1 MAEADPRDARIA
13 QLEAELAE
21 ARASIAEMKQ
31 QLAEARA
38 TIAEL
43 RARLGQT
50 SRNSNK
56 PPSSDG
62 PGVKRE
68 RKEPTGRKPGGQ
80 PGHKGHR
87 RELLPPEKVDEVVA
101 VRPQGCSRC
110 GGELEQ
116 REDGPAAWRHQVVE
130 LPEVKPRVTEYQL
143 CYGHCARCET
153 WTQAELPQGVP
164 SGAFGPRLTAVV
176 ALLTGR
182 LRLTKRLV
190 QEFVSSVLGVEVA
203 LGSSSKLERSM
214 SAALQAPV
222 EEARA
227 SVREAVSVNADET
240 GWREQLKKAWLWV
253 AATALVVVFAITPE
267 RSGKAARQLLG
278 EDFVGFLGSDRWS
291 AYNWVDLHLRQLCW
305 AHLRR
310 DFQKWVDRGGAAK
323 PLGQALLRQTRKLF
337 KLYHQ
342 WRDRTLARSAFQAQM
357 SQVETAVAR
366 LLREA
371 RVCPDQKVAGMA
383 EALLQLEPALW
394 AFVHME
400 QVEPT
405 NNRAERALRPAVCM
419 RKGSFGTHSPEG
431 SRYIERM
438 LTTVTTLKLQQR
450 NVLEYLT
457 EAMRAHL
464 HGQPAPSL
472 LPVS

>member
-1 MAEADPRDARIA
+1 MSEIDPRDARIA
-13 QLEAELAE
+13 QLEAEVAE
-21 ARASIAEMKQ
+21 LKK
-31 QLAEARA
+31 QLAEALA
-38 TIAEL
+38 TIAGL
-43 RARLGQT
+43 RARLGQN

-62 PGVKRE
+62 PAVKRE
-68 RKEPTGRKPGGQ
+68 RKEPSGRKPGGQ

-101 VRPQGCSRC
+101 VQPKGCSRC

-116 REDGPAAWRHQVVE
+116 REEGPAAWRHQVVE

-143 CYGHCARCET
+143 RSGHCARCEV
-153 WTQAELPQGVP
+153 WTQAQLPPGVP

-190 QEFVSSVLGVEVA
+190 QEFASSVLGVEVA
-203 LGSSSKLERSM
+203 LGSISKLERSM

-227 SVREAVSVNADET
+227 YVREALSVNADET
-240 GWREQLKKAWLWV
+240 SWREKLKKAWLWV
-253 AATALVVVFAITPE
+253 AATALVTVFSINRE
-267 RSGKAARQLLG
+267 RSGEAARQLLG
-278 EDFVGFLGSDRWS
+278 EDFVGFVGSDRWS
-291 AYNWVDLHLRQLCW
+291 GYNWVDINLRQLCW

-323 PLGQALLRQTRKLF
+323 PLGRALLGQTKKLF
-337 KLYHQ
+337 ALYHQ
-342 WRDRTLARSAFQAQM
+342 WRDGTLPRPAFQAHM
-357 SQVETAVAR
+357 GEVEAAVAR
-366 LLREA
+366 LLRKA

-383 EALLQLEPALW
+383 EAILKLEPALW

-400 QVEPT
+400 EVEPT

-438 LTTVTTLKLQQR
+438 LTAVTTLKQQQR
-450 NVLEYLT
+450 HVLDYLT
-457 EAMRAHL
+457 EAMHAHL
-464 HGQPAPSL
+464 HGHAAPSL

>member
-1 MAEADPRDARIA
+1 MSEVDPRDARIA
-13 QLEAELAE
+13 QLEGELAE
-21 ARASIAEMKQ
+21 VKQ
-31 QLAEARA
+31 QLAKALA

-43 RARLGQT
+43 RAQLGQN

-68 RKEPTGRKPGGQ
+68 RKGPTGRKPGGQ

-87 RELLPPEKVDEVVA
+87 RELLPPQKVDEVVA
-101 VRPQGCSRC
+101 VHPQGCSRC

-116 REDGPAAWRHQVVE
+116 RKDGPAAWRHQVVE

-153 WTQAELPQGVP
+153 WTQAQLPQGVP
-164 SGAFGPRLTAVV
+164 NGAFGPRLTAVV

-190 QEFVSSVLGVEVA
+190 QECLSSVLGVEVA
-203 LGSSSKLERSM
+203 LGSISKLERGM

-227 SVREAVSVNADET
+227 YVREALSVNADET
-240 GWREQLKKAWLWV
+240 SWREKLKKAWLWV
-253 AATALVVVFAITPE
+253 AATTLVTVFSIHPE

-278 EDFVGFLGSDRWS
+278 EDFVGFVGSDRWS
-291 AYNWVDLHLRQLCW
+291 GYNWVDIHLRQLCW

-323 PLGQALLRQTRKLF
+323 PLGQALLAQTRKLF
-337 KLYHQ
+337 ALYHQ
-342 WRDRTLARSAFQAQM
+342 WRDGTLPRPAFQVRM
-357 SQVETAVAR
+357 SEVEAAVAR
-366 LLREA
+366 LLRRA
-371 RVCPDQKVAGMA
+371 QVCPDQKVAGMA
-383 EALLQLEPALW
+383 EAILQLEPALW

-400 QVEPT
+400 EVEPT

-419 RKGSFGTHSPEG
+419 RKGSF
-431 SRYIERM
+431 
-438 LTTVTTLKLQQR
+438 
-450 NVLEYLT
+450 
-457 EAMRAHL
+457 
-464 HGQPAPSL
+464 
-472 LPVS
+472 

>member
-1 MAEADPRDARIA
+1 MSELDPRDARIA
-13 QLEAELAE
+13 QLEAEVAE
-21 ARASIAEMKQ
+21 LKQ
-31 QLAEARA
+31 QLSEALA
-38 TIAEL
+38 TLEEL
-43 RARLGQT
+43 RAQLRRN

-62 PGVKRE
+62 PGVKRPS
-68 RKEPTGRKPGGQ
+68 KEPTGRKPGGQ

-101 VRPQGCSRC
+101 VQPKGCSRC
-110 GGELEQ
+110 GGALE
-116 REDGPAAWRHQVVE
+116 RSEEGPAAWRHQVVE

-143 CYGHCARCET
+143 CYGQCTRCEA

-164 SGAFGPRLTAVV
+164 SGAFGPRLTSVV

-190 QEFVSSVLGVEVA
+190 QEFLSSVLGVELA
-203 LGSSSKLERSM
+203 LGSVSKLERSM
-214 SAALQAPV
+214 SAALRAPV

-227 SVREAVSVNADET
+227 YVREALSVNADET
-240 GWREQLKKAWLWV
+240 GWREKLRKAWLWV
-253 AATALVVVFAITPE
+253 AATTLVTVFAIHRE

-278 EDFVGFLGSDRWS
+278 EDFVGFTGTDRWS
-291 AYNWVDLHLRQLCW
+291 GYNWLDIHLRQLCW

-310 DFQKWVDRGGAAK
+310 DWQKWVDRGAEAE
-323 PLGQALLRQTRKLF
+323 PLGRALLGQTKKLF
-337 KLYHQ
+337 ELYHQ
-342 WRDRTLARSAFQAQM
+342 WRQGTLPRPVFQARM
-357 SQVETAVAR
+357 SEVEAAVAR
-366 LLREA
+366 LLRRA
-371 RVCPDQKVAGMA
+371 QVCPDQKVAGMA
-383 EALLQLEPALW
+383 EAIIKLEPALW

-438 LTTVTTLKLQQR
+438 LTAVTTLKSQQR
-450 NVLEYLT
+450 NVLDFLT
-457 EAMRAHL
+457 AAMCAHL
-464 HGQPAPSL
+464 HRQAAPSL
-472 LPVS
+472 LPAS

>member
-1 MAEADPRDARIA
+1 MSEVDPRDVRIA
-13 QLEAELAE
+13 QLEAEVAE
-21 ARASIAEMKQ
+21 LKK
-31 QLAEARA
+31 QLAEALA
-38 TIAEL
+38 TIADL
-43 RARLGQT
+43 RARLGQN

-101 VRPQGCSRC
+101 VQPHGCSRC

-143 CYGHCARCET
+143 CYGHCARCEV
-153 WTQAELPQGVP
+153 WTQAQLPQGVP

-190 QEFVSSVLGVEVA
+190 QEFASSVLGVEVA
-203 LGSSSKLERSM
+203 LGSISKLERSM

-227 SVREAVSVNADET
+227 YVREALSVNADET
-240 GWREQLKKAWLWV
+240 GWREKLKKAWLWV
-253 AATALVVVFAITPE
+253 AATTLVTVFAITRE

-278 EDFVGFLGSDRWS
+278 EDFVGFLGTDRWS
-291 AYNWVDLHLRQLCW
+291 AYSWVDINLRQLCW

-310 DFQKWVDRGGAAK
+310 DFQKWVDRGSAAK
-323 PLGQALLRQTRKLF
+323 PLGQALLRQTKKLF
-337 KLYHQ
+337 ELYHQ
-342 WRDRTLARSAFQAQM
+342 WREGTLPRPAFQARM
-357 SQVETAVAR
+357 SQVEAAVAR

-371 RVCPDQKVAGMA
+371 QVCPDQKVAGMA
-383 EALLQLEPALW
+383 EAILELEPALW

-438 LTTVTTLKLQQR
+438 LTAVTTLKQQQR
-450 NVLEYLT
+450 NVLDYLT
-457 EAMRAHL
+457 DAMRAHL